1 MIELLVMVV
10 AWLVIGYVAI
20 AVEAVR
26 IAFRLVSIDKERWL
40 ELWGEATHVASFG
53 IIPKNA
59 SSDEI
64 RSVAENAAGKPW
76 SVIFLK
82 SLFCWPQTL
91 VNSIP
96 AMTAAVELIEE
107 EYKLGIRTRKEKEV
121 S

>member
-1 MIELLVMVV
+1 MIELLVMAV
-10 AWLVIGYVAI
+10 AWFVIGYVALM
-20 AVEAVR
+20 VGGVR

-40 ELWGEATHVASFG
+40 ELLDEAAHVASFG

-59 SSDEI
+59 SCDEI
-64 RSVAENAAGKPW
+64 RSAVENATRKPW

-91 VNSIP
+91 AYSIP
-96 AMTAAVELIEE
+96 AMTKAIDQIDED
-107 EYKLGIRTRKEKEV
+107 YKLGIRTRKEKEV